1 MLKSKWLILAGK
13 KGESTMAQ
21 LTVQVDI
28 RNLELFQSLL
38 KLRKV
43 TDDKRIPSDVRDE
56 IMEELK
62 DIVEQLSKD

>member
-1 MLKSKWLILAGK
+1 
-13 KGESTMAQ
+13 MAQ

-38 KLRKV
+38 QLLRKV
-43 TDDKRIPSDVRDE
+43 TDDKRIPGDVRDE

-62 DIVEQLSKD
+62 DIVEQFESKD